1 MVSSYF
7 FVLVAVYGRLGT
19 RMVGG
24 FWGVLVLLCIW
35 FPSETLTSLLFYIC
49 ICMHVL
55 LPHIKTILLIY
66 LDIDIYR

>member
-7 FVLVAVYGRLGT
+7 HRVAPIYGRLGD
-19 RMVGG
+19 RMVAG
-24 FWGVLVLLCIW
+24 FVGVAGQLCIR
-35 FPSETLTSLLFYIC
+35 FQHQTLTSPLFYIC